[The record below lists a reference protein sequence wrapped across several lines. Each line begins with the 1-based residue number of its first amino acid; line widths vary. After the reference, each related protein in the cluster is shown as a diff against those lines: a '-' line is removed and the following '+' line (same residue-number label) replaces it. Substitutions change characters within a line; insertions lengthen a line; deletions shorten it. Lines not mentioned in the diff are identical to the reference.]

1 MTSEAIDVHDERTNR
16 LTGPTDWEIPTP
28 AESYN
33 LVVVGAG
40 TAGLVSAAGAA
51 GMGARVAL
59 VERERLGGDCLHHGC
74 VPSKA
79 LIRCARAAAEAR
91 RAHALGVRVGDVE
104 VDFPAVM
111 ERMRRLRAEIALEDS
126 VARFQDLGVDVFLG
140 EGRFVAEDAI
150 EVEDA
155 RLAFDRAVIATG
167 ARVAAPPIAGL
178 EDAGYLTNESLFSLD
193 ERPRR
198 MAVIGGGPIGCEMAQ
213 TFARFG
219 TSVTLFELLPRLLPN
234 DDPDAAD
241 LVARALLDDGV
252 DLELDAEIVR
262 VEPDGEERTLVVRRD
277 GGSESR
283 FRVDRILVAAGRIP
297 NLEGLALESAGIAY
311 EEGDGIEL
319 DDGLR
324 TTNPRVYAAGDVAG
338 RHAFTHVADAH
349 ARLVLQ
355 NALFPG
361 PSKKVSRLTVP
372 WCTYTDPEVA
382 HVGHTAESAAEA
394 GIEIR
399 TLTRPLHA
407 VDRAVLESQTEGF
420 ARIRLRKGGDEIVG
434 ATIVASHAGEWI
446 SEMTAWIEAGE
457 GLESLASVIHPYP
470 TQAEAL
476 GRLADEVRRERLT
489 PLVRWVFERWFAWRR
504 RPGRITPA

>member
-1 MTSEAIDVHDERTNR
+1 MTREAIDAHDERRDR
-16 LTGPTDWEIPTP
+16 LTRPPDWENPSP
-28 AESYN
+28 AGSYN
-33 LVVVGAG
+33 LVVIGAG

-79 LIRCARAAAEAR
+79 LIRCARAAADAR
-91 RAHALGVRVGDVE
+91 RAGELGVRVGDVE
-104 VDFPAVM
+104 VNFPAVM
-111 ERMRRLRAEIALEDS
+111 ERMRRLRAEIALHDS
-126 VARFQDLGVDVFLG
+126 AERFRDMGVDVFLG
-140 EGRFVAEDAI
+140 EGRFTAEDAI
-150 EVEDA
+150 EVEGA

-167 ARVAAPPIAGL
+167 ARAAAPPIDGL
-178 EDAGYLTNESLFSLD
+178 EDAGYLTNESLFSLT

-219 TSVTLFELLPRLLPN
+219 TSVTLLESLPRLLPR
-234 DDPDAAD
+234 DDPDASD
-241 LVARALLDDGV
+241 LVARSLLDDGV
-252 DLELDAEIVR
+252 DLELDAQIVR
-262 VEPDGEERTLVVRRD
+262 VERDGDERVLVVRRD
-277 GGSESR
+277 GEESR
-283 FRVDRILVAAGRIP
+283 IEVDRILVAAGRAP
-297 NLEGLALESAGIAY
+297 NLEGLALEAAGIVS
-311 EEGDGIEL
+311 EEGVGIEV

-349 ARLVLQ
+349 ARIVLQ

-361 PSKKVSRLTVP
+361 PAKKVSALTVP

-394 GIEIR
+394 GIEVR
-399 TLTRPLHA
+399 SLTRPLRE
-407 VDRAVLESQTEGF
+407 VDRAVLESQADGF
-420 ARIRLRKGGDEIVG
+420 ARIHLRKGSDEIVG

-446 SEMTAWIEAGE
+446 SEVTAWMEVGE
-457 GLESLASVIHPYP
+457 GLEALAPVIHPYP
-470 TQAEAL
+470 TQADAL
-476 GRLADEVRRERLT
+476 GQLADEVRRERLT
-489 PLVRWVFERWFAWRR
+489 PLVRWVFDRWFAWRR
-504 RPGRITPA
+504 